1 MQKLNTKYLLVLS
14 LAANL
19 MVASAWSL
27 AAEDKPWQSIGRKAT
42 AAEVKAWD
50 IDVRGDFKG
59 IPKGQGTV
67 AQGEQIWEAKCASC
81 HGSFGE
87 LNEVFPPIVGGTTE
101 KDIKTGIV
109 AANAEGGVAQKTTL
123 MKLAKLSTM
132 WDYINRAMP
141 WNAPK
146 TLTPDEVYAVVA
158 HILNLGG
165 IVPSD
170 FTLSDK
176 NIAQVQERL
185 PNRNGL
191 VKFDGLWL
199 TKGKPDVNNVAC
211 MSNCQVD
218 DKVTSFLPDFARNA
232 HGNLAEQNRPIGG
245 VRGANTTQ
253 PAPKNLEQPQSVK
266 PSSAV
271 SPATNNAATASANK
285 EVSKPSA
292 AAVTDVKPLLAK
304 NTCTA
309 CHGIKNKI
317 VGPGFNEIA
326 AKYKG
331 KQDLETY
338 LVNRIKTGSS
348 GVWGAIPMPPQTQL
362 KDADAKAIALWLS
375 LGAK

>member
-1 MQKLNTKYLLVLS
+1 MQIFNTKNLLIIGLATTFVALSSLS
-14 LAANL
+14 LAA
-19 MVASAWSL
+19 
-27 AAEDKPWQSIGRKAT
+27 EEKPWQAIGRLAT

-67 AQGEQIWEAKCASC
+67 AQGELIWEAKCTSC

-101 KDIKTGIV
+101 DDIKTGIV
-109 AANAEGGVAQKTTL
+109 AANAKGGVAQKTTL
-123 MKLAKLSTM
+123 MKLARLSTM

-146 TLTPDEVYAVVA
+146 SLTADEVYAVVA

-165 IVPSD
+165 ILPSD

-191 VKFDGLWL
+191 RKFDGLWD
-199 TKGKPDVNNVAC
+199 TKGKPDVHNVAC
-211 MSNCQVD
+211 MSNCPVD
-218 DKVTSFLPDFARNA
+218 GKLNSFLPDFARNA
-232 HGNLAEQNRPIGG
+232 HGNLAEQNRLIGS
-245 VRGANTTQ
+245 VRGADTSK
-253 PAPKNLEQPQSVK
+253 PAPRALDQTEQVQKISK
-266 PSSAV
+266 PALQ
-271 SPATNNAATASANK
+271 
-285 EVSKPSA
+285 EVSKTAVAADASA
-292 AAVTDVKPLLAK
+292 TVTDVKPLLAK
-304 NTCTA
+304 NACTA
-309 CHGIKNKI
+309 CHGMKNKI

-326 AKYKG
+326 AKYKD
-331 KQDLETY
+331 KPDLDNY
-338 LVNRIKTGSS
+338 LTKKIKSGSS

-362 KDADAKAIALWLS
+362 KDSDAKAIAQWLS
-375 LGAK
+375 TWAK

>member
-1 MQKLNTKYLLVLS
+1 
-14 LAANL
+14 
-19 MVASAWSL
+19 
-27 AAEDKPWQSIGRKAT
+27 
-42 AAEVKAWD
+42 
-50 IDVRGDFKG
+50 
-59 IPKGQGTV
+59 
-67 AQGEQIWEAKCASC
+67 
-81 HGSFGE
+81 
-87 LNEVFPPIVGGTTE
+87 
-101 KDIKTGIV
+101 
-109 AANAEGGVAQKTTL
+109 
-123 MKLAKLSTM
+123 
-132 WDYINRAMP
+132 MP

-211 MSNCQVD
+211 MSNCPVE
-218 DKVTSFLPDFARNA
+218 DKLTSFLPDFARNA
-232 HGNLAEQNRPIGG
+232 HGNLAEQNRAIGG
-245 VRGANTTQ
+245 VRGADTTQ
-253 PAPKNLEQPQSVK
+253 PAPKVLEQAPPAKV
-266 PSSAV
+266 SAPA
-271 SPATNNAATASANK
+271 SPPISAAASAPGAVK
-285 EVSKPSA
+285 DVAKPSA
-292 AAVTDVKPLLAK
+292 ATVTDVKPLLSK

-331 KQDLETY
+331 KQDLENY
-338 LVNRIKTGSS
+338 LVNKMKAGSS

-362 KDADAKAIALWLS
+362 KDADAKAIAVWLS